1 MQEAKEL
8 TYLDGIIEGR
18 LIENSFTP
26 VGNKTFY
33 HNDTKFVYVVTLSG
47 KSNAILEVFTFAH
60 HEEEVLVTDYIETLR
75 EEDEEVLLLSGRFE
89 DILSV
94 VKMHKALGAKR

>member
-1 MQEAKEL
+1 MQETKEL
-8 TYLDGIIEGR
+8 TYFDGIIEGR
-18 LIENSFTP
+18 LVENSFTP

-33 HNDTKFVYVVTLSG
+33 HNDTKFVYVVTLDE
-47 KSNAILEVFTFAH
+47 KSNATLEVFKFTN

-75 EEDEEVLLLSGRFE
+75 EEAEEVLLLSGRFE

-94 VKMHKALGAKR
+94 IKMHRALGAKR